1 MSFALKD
8 PNAVLDYLFDWGA
21 DYLGDGDL
29 IAASEWSI
37 EPDEPDGI
45 SVVGSDFAPSTSTVK
60 VGGGIAGRI
69 YRVVN
74 KVTTACGR
82 VDERSIVIRVE
93 DR

>member
-1 MSFALKD
+1 MSFVLKD
-8 PNAVLDYLFDWGA
+8 PDAVLDYLFDWGA

-29 IAASEWSI
+29 LAASEWSVD
-37 EPDEPDGI
+37 PDEQGG
-45 SVVGSDFAPSTSTVK
+45 VAVTGSDFAPSTSTVK

-74 KVTTACGR
+74 KVTTASGR